1 MATNGILDITTE
13 EYMDISPEEHLDII
27 KTLTVLGV
35 EQANYGDFEEEFRE
49 WKKRRNG
56 TFDMFLE
63 EKYELPPGTITKI
76 KTEKQVAQGP
86 EDVLQTQDEM
96 SIGPGSGDMQ
106 EILQSVGAPQ
116 RVAQGGRIGY
126 AKGSNRSFGESLQD
140 QSWMDFDRYND
151 ETETGRRY
159 IDEEDAILEKFGKRF
174 PNLISDKESLKQ
186 LILELQAERIISK
199 EGLGLAGLAKSLDA
213 ITHES
218 LDRSIQGISRHGF
231 QGEDVP
237 EEIFNFNKAQGGR
250 IGYAD
255 GDFIYPQR
263 KPDVDPREDT
273 RSPFLA
279 SFGINVNEPRYQAL
293 SRDSIN
299 TPHILPQHR
308 PSPDSI
314 TTDTFKGGVASSMPG
329 GLDPYSGQQVESW
342 GQPNEVGVQGFENVD
357 MRIVYDFLMK
367 LGMEINDENIQRA
380 VEALGVASQYGGE
393 MEEREPAAF
402 GGIMDSNSGRRA
414 YGLGSVFKSITKPFK
429 KAAKAVKKVLKSD
442 LGKMAMLYIATA
454 GMSNYMA
461 GAPQGWN
468 WRNWVT
474 PKAFKGNLGTNW
486 ESLTNKL
493 GWDKVVKPATKGAEL
508 GAATATN
515 IAPVRTSYGSFLT
528 GKDALEAG
536 GKKIIEGAA
545 PWYKGALPWIG
556 GASVLGGLYTAANPG
571 DVQFDTDK
579 RDEEVNKWTQ
589 WLAAIQPKDDIVYP
603 YPNYAGAQGGRVGR
617 QEGGIMNLGGGEK
630 DYRNTG
636 GFVDIGAKEK
646 ADDVPAR
653 LSVNEFVMTADA
665 VRGAGDGDVDE
676 GAERLQRTMKQLEQK
691 GKRHKAAQGMFATSQ
706 RLGEVI

>member
-13 EYMDISPEEHLDII
+13 EYMGQDPEMDISPEEHLDII

-159 IDEEDAILEKFGKRF
+159 IDEEDAILDAFGKRF

-186 LILELQAERIISK
+186 LILELQAEGIISK

-237 EEIFNFNKAQGGR
+237 EEIFNFNKARGGR

-279 SFGINVNEPRYQAL
+279 NFGINVNEPRYQAL

-342 GQPNEVGVQGFENVD
+342 GQPNEVGVQGFENLD

-454 GMSNYMA
+454 GLSNIGAA
-461 GAPQGWN
+461 GGWSN
-468 WRNWVT
+468 AKWAKPFAAKTGWLNPGTVYGNIGQSLSNLTDKWL
-474 PKAFKGNLGTNW
+474 PKKVAKSQALDKNDVG
-486 ESLTNKL
+486 SLTFGIILFLKAL
-493 GWDKVVKPATKGAEL
+493 F
-508 GAATATN
+508 N
-515 IAPVRTSYGSFLT
+515 IAP
-528 GKDALEAG
+528 
-536 GKKIIEGAA
+536 AA
-545 PWYKGALPWIG
+545 S
-556 GASVLGGLYTAANPG
+556 ASPIASA
-571 DVQFDTDK
+571 
-579 RDEEVNKWTQ
+579 
-589 WLAAIQPKDDIVYP
+589 
-603 YPNYAGAQGGRVGR
+603 
-617 QEGGIMNLGGGEK
+617 
-630 DYRNTG
+630 
-636 GFVDIGAKEK
+636 
-646 ADDVPAR
+646 
-653 LSVNEFVMTADA
+653 A
-665 VRGAGDGDVDE
+665 VRALD
-676 GAERLQRTMKQLEQK
+676 
-691 GKRHKAAQGMFATSQ
+691 
-706 RLGEVI
+706 